1 VPLEI
6 RFVLMASVNVI
17 LTGRF
22 PMAGQRPKS
31 PYSETI
37 TDRQAVDQEDR

>member
-6 RFVLMASVNVI
+6 RFVLMALGKVT

-22 PMAGQRPKS
+22 PMAGHSQNLV
-31 PYSETI
+31 I
-37 TDRQAVDQEDR
+37 AGNH